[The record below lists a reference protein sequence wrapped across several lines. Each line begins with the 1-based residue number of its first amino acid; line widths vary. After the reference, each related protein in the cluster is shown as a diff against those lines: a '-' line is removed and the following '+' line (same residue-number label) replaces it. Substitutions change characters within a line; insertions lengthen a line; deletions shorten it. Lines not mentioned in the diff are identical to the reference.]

1 MASGDLISVDIDFTS
16 SQGGIKKQTF
26 KKVRILQSSSIRD
39 LKDHLKLSKGIT
51 GKVLMNKKELNN
63 SMTLKELG
71 IVTGTVLE
79 MKSYTQAK
87 EYTHSIPVKCT
98 DGTVISV
105 QVHSGTTTGGL
116 KHIIQD
122 QIGIPFEEQVLEYD
136 GLQIMQDKK
145 RVVESCVR
153 KKHIVLK
160 SRKFNW
166 CCTYWTVHTFSANK
180 SS

>member
-1 MASGDLISVDIDFTS
+1 MASSDMISVIIDFTNT
-16 SQGGIKKQTF
+16 QNGTKKQPF
-26 KKVRILQSSSIRD
+26 KGVRIPQTCCIRD

-51 GKVLMNKKELNN
+51 GRILMNKKELSITN

-71 IVTGTVLE
+71 IVTGTVLD
-79 MKSYTQAK
+79 MKSYTPAK
-87 EYTHSIPVKCT
+87 QYTHSIQVKRMN
-98 DGTVISV
+98 GAMMNV

-116 KHIIQD
+116 KHILQD
-122 QIGIPFEEQVLEYD
+122 ETGLPVEDQVLECD

-145 RVVESCVR
+145 RVVEICVN

-166 CCTYWTVHTFSANK
+166 SYTCWIAHII
-180 SS
+180 